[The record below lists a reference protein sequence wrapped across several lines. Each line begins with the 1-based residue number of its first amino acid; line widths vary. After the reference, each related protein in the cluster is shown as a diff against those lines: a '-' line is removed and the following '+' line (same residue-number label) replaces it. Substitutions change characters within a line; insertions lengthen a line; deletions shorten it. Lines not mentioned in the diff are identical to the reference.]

1 MQHYLRRCKH
11 CGKTYTYC
19 TYGNK
24 DGCSMDYCGCC
35 QTAIDNALAKI
46 PVRYVKKFAHVTD
59 QDEIDF
65 LKNTF
70 EEEKR
75 KYEESKNSDT
85 IFCSLMKVVPSMGYK
100 DIEHCIID
108 WVEYHKCVEPDGRV
122 LFEVAMEY
130 DTVDGKFTNCKYE
143 DRDGSRTY
151 YQPVS
156 ITRLF
161 DSVDCS
167 THVCPLAPP
176 KGDMFYM
183 DIK

>member
-1 MQHYLRRCKH
+1 
-11 CGKTYTYC
+11 
-19 TYGNK
+19 
-24 DGCSMDYCGCC
+24 MDYCGCC

-46 PVRYVKKFAHVTD
+46 PVRYVKKFAYVTD

-70 EEEKR
+70 DEEKR
-75 KYEESKNSDT
+75 KYEESKNSAT
-85 IFCSLMKVVPSMGYK
+85 IFCNLMKVVPSEGYE

-108 WVEYHKCVEPDGRV
+108 WVEYHKYVKYDGDIV
-122 LFEVAMEY
+122 YKVAMEY
-130 DTVDGKFTNCKYE
+130 DTVDGKFTDCKYE

-161 DSVDCS
+161 DSVDCIIP
-167 THVCPLAPP
+167 VCPISPP
-176 KGDMFYM
+176 KGDLLYVDM
-183 DIK
+183 K

>member
-35 QTAIDNALAKI
+35 QTAINNALAKI
-46 PVRYVKKFAHVTD
+46 PVRYIKKFTYVSD

-65 LKNTF
+65 LKNAF

-75 KYEESKNSDT
+75 KYEESKNDI
-85 IFCSLMKVVPSMGYK
+85 IFGNLVKIVPSMGHK
-100 DIEHCIID
+100 DIEHCTIN
-108 WVEYHKCVEPDGRV
+108 WVEYHKYVEPDGRV

-130 DTVDGKFTNCKYE
+130 DTIDGKFTNRKYE
-143 DRDGSRTY
+143 DVDGSRTY

-156 ITRLF
+156 ITRMF
-161 DSVDCS
+161 DSVDYIVP
-167 THVCPLAPP
+167 VCPMSPT
-176 KGDMFYM
+176 KGDMLYYI

>member
-19 TYGNK
+19 THGNK

-35 QTAIDNALAKI
+35 QKAINDALAKI
-46 PVRYVKKFAHVTD
+46 PVRYVKKFTYVSD

-75 KYEESKNSDT
+75 KYEESKNDT
-85 IFCSLMKVVPSMGYK
+85 IFGGLAKVVPSNGYK
-100 DIEHCIID
+100 DIEHCVID
-108 WVEYHKCVEPDGRV
+108 WVEYRKYVKYDGDV
-122 LFEVAMEY
+122 VYKVAMEY
-130 DTVDGKFTNCKYE
+130 DTVDGKFTNRKYE
-143 DRDGSRTY
+143 DTDGSRTY

-156 ITRLF
+156 ITRMF
-161 DSVDCS
+161 ESVDYIIP
-167 THVCPLAPP
+167 VCPMTPP
-176 KGDMFYM
+176 KGDMLYM
-183 DIK
+183 NIK